1 MYHFDTCNSI
11 LFKHRIHDPHPKN
24 IQLKSAKMSAAT
36 SSFEAAAGLYL
47 LLRQC
52 GDEFCLETLHIEPK
66 PTRSSYDE
74 AILLPQPCCASWW
87 LTKLSS

>member
-36 SSFEAAAGLYL
+36 SSFEAAAVVCISCSDNVAMNFAWKRCTSSQSPPDRHTTKPY
-47 LLRQC
+47 C
-52 GDEFCLETLHIEPK
+52 CLSL
-66 PTRSSYDE
+66 
-74 AILLPQPCCASWW
+74 AVLAGG
-87 LTKLSS
+87 